1 MEVGDGAT
9 SGKKEELRLLR
20 ILMMVNRD
28 YGEREHAPAVQTL
41 VVSFYS

>member
-1 MEVGDGAT
+1 M
-9 SGKKEELRLLR
+9 R

>member
-1 MEVGDGAT
+1 MTTTAFNAWVTQA
-9 SGKKEELRLLR
+9 GKVLR
-20 ILMMVNRD
+20 ILMMVNGD

>member
-1 MEVGDGAT
+1 VTTIAISFPT
-9 SGKKEELRLLR
+9 LR